1 MRRAAGALAATAL
14 ASALV
19 LVAAPPTP
27 AFAHTPHDQIP
38 SVAAT
43 ADLGPDG
50 GVAMVISRDRL
61 LRSTDGGQHWSRV
74 VRGITTASPIADVAV
89 APSDPDR
96 MLLVSRGGGA
106 FRSDDGGTSW
116 RAVDEGLALN
126 LAWVAISPRD
136 PDVAVASG
144 AYGAPLYRTG
154 DGGEHWESTGIAG
167 AASVGFAARSDLVL
181 VGDLTGQLHRSDD
194 AGTTWGSPKKITEG
208 AKAAVRALA
217 IDDRTDGEVRVLA
230 GTDREGLLVST
241 DGGATFTAGTKL
253 GKDDRVRDVAL
264 SPADATTAFASTWA
278 GGACRSTDRGDTW
291 TCTRDGLST
300 DHQADELP
308 TKLPQFGE
316 LAVGADGRTLLLAG
330 YDGLFRSTD
339 GGASWAE
346 VETQGPRNVVSLA
359 VTAGASGA
367 PPTVAIAQY
376 LNGVLV
382 SDDGGG
388 SWAERDEGLATAFDW
403 ALREDYVARMVEVD
417 ASPAYAEDR
426 TLFAS
431 QRGYLARSTDAGETW
446 EVRVLPGIANEQ
458 DRPPDYFTIAIS
470 PTYADDGTVLV
481 GTDRGKV
488 FRTTDRGD
496 SWERLD
502 DLGAEVVALVL
513 SPTFDRDQTA
523 VVATIGGV
531 SITTDGG
538 DSWTVV
544 DDDVPRPT
552 GLALAGAFPDD
563 ATMWLAT
570 NEGLY
575 RSTGPT
581 DAFEAVDD
589 PAFPADAKVE
599 GVAAAPGADVLLVS
613 VRGLGLFRST
623 DGGERFEAV
632 ADDLRDE
639 QLQLS
644 NWYHA
649 TSPPIAFS
657 PDFERDQTVY
667 GYADEHLLRSTDAGE
682 TWTEVE
688 RPTATHDT
696 DPSAAPAPLLSLPE
710 PGVEGIVRA
719 DGTVA
724 ASASADDDGGDGTA
738 TTLVVGGTVAL
749 AAVVAGGVAWRRR
762 RRGRA
767 S

>member
-1 MRRAAGALAATAL
+1 
-14 ASALV
+14 
-19 LVAAPPTP
+19 
-27 AFAHTPHDQIP
+27 
-38 SVAAT
+38 
-43 ADLGPDG
+43 
-50 GVAMVISRDRL
+50 
-61 LRSTDGGQHWSRV
+61 
-74 VRGITTASPIADVAV
+74 
-89 APSDPDR
+89 
-96 MLLVSRGGGA
+96 
-106 FRSDDGGTSW
+106 
-116 RAVDEGLALN
+116 
-126 LAWVAISPRD
+126 
-136 PDVAVASG
+136 
-144 AYGAPLYRTG
+144 
-154 DGGEHWESTGIAG
+154 
-167 AASVGFAARSDLVL
+167 
-181 VGDLTGQLHRSDD
+181 
-194 AGTTWGSPKKITEG
+194 
-208 AKAAVRALA
+208 
-217 IDDRTDGEVRVLA
+217 
-230 GTDREGLLVST
+230 
-241 DGGATFTAGTKL
+241 
-253 GKDDRVRDVAL
+253 
-264 SPADATTAFASTWA
+264 
-278 GGACRSTDRGDTW
+278 
-291 TCTRDGLST
+291 
-300 DHQADELP
+300 
-308 TKLPQFGE
+308 
-316 LAVGADGRTLLLAG
+316 
-330 YDGLFRSTD
+330 FRSTD